1 MLIQFSTG
9 LIFITVKTS
18 FQKFEKIKTKHFKL
32 HFIRS
37 FSGILA
43 FTAFVICIR
52 KTNIVDATLLLN
64 STPIFI
70 PIIAYIWLR
79 KKIESRIWPG
89 IITGFIGIVLIIHPV
104 TGELLQMGELYG
116 VASGI
121 LLAIGYIAMKELTR
135 TETFESILFYYSLIS
150 VILSLPFALMNEVK
164 PSSTELI
171 YGMSSGVCF
180 MLYLYLLQYAYKL
193 EEAVKLA
200 PLNFSTVAFTVIFN
214 FILFNNTPDLI
225 TVAGILMVSAGGIMA
240 ISIHFKGDDVKSNHG
255 WH

>member
-240 ISIHFKGDDVKSNHG
+240 ISIHFKGDVVKSNHG